1 MQSYE
6 SQQDEVLD
14 VRIIVPPLEV
24 LCQETSRVLVPI
36 YRRFL
41 QRIVDIL
48 SFRTPILRVLL
59 RYNQF
64 FRPY

>member
-14 VRIIVPPLEV
+14 VRIIVRPLEV

-36 YRRFL
+36 YRRFV
-41 QRIVDIL
+41 QRIVT
-48 SFRTPILRVLL
+48 F
-59 RYNQF
+59 
-64 FRPY
+64 